1 MSTATP
7 IFKGYWRSTY
17 RKVAKAQVLR
27 TQAWFARHPITF
39 GAAWGTKA
47 LVYDLPAWGVRSGY
61 RKFKGRKKSDAVAVA
76 EGRTTSETVTE
87 IETVDS
93 AGNISTT
100 TATTRHTEFPF
111 PGTAGA
117 SEPFVMAPP
126 AQVGAPTAAAD
137 DTGRPTLVLVEPI
150 ERKQIMDASRD
161 ILMRRRLGHAFL
173 GLANEFDQ
181 FTPVRGN
188 EAASTVEM
196 VHDAYMGFKRIS
208 MGVETFAE
216 VVAALGLH
224 RGIVNG
230 LYGAAGSADGLDR
243 VMRRANTQVVALY
256 EGQIEQ
262 DHSQAVTVAA
272 IPVPVGAG
280 IGADGIGP
288 YAAAVAT
295 GYETFAPPADTE
307 ATEIFEYI
315 RVSQAGFAVL
325 SDSLGRMAKR
335 MHQHGIDARVRRL
348 IRAAGADALGAA
360 SQFQASRRTMSRL
373 YRGQMAQEAS
383 GVATI
388 RTAPMRRAG

>member
-61 RKFKGRKKSDAVAVA
+61 RKWKGRSKADVPAVDVA
-76 EGRTTSETVTE
+76 DGHTTETVTE

-93 AGNISTT
+93 AGNISSSTR
-100 TATTRHTEFPF
+100 TTRT
-111 PGTAGA
+111 TVR
-117 SEPFVMAPP
+117 EPFVMAPP
-126 AQVGAPTAAAD
+126 AQVGAATATAD

-150 ERKQIMDASRD
+150 ERTQIMDASRD

-208 MGVETFAE
+208 VGVETFAD
-216 VVAALGLH
+216 VVASLGLH

-262 DHSQAVTVAA
+262 DHSQAVTIAA

-280 IGADGIGP
+280 IGAEGIGP

-360 SQFQASRRTMSRL
+360 SQFQASRQTMSRL